1 MAAIIYK
8 PPHETQRLWKR
19 QEKFKASWK
28 PLVTSQGEALGTRGY
43 KCFYYLSLGA
53 GYRVTIDLWRFTDSC
68 ILLDAYYFTE
78 TECLTSSRYF
88 LTWNISVCMRGRRR
102 TGGERWREGE
112 RTAGGGGRR
121 WQGQWGWLGP
131 DLRES
136 WLHLPS
142 STTTKSPDPAAKMM
156 LSKN

>member
-102 TGGERWREGE
+102 TGGREMK
-112 RTAGGGGRR
+112 GGRENGR
-121 WQGQWGWLGP
+121 RRRKKMARTMRMTRTRFKRKLTALAFKYNYQVP
-131 DLRES
+131 R
-136 WLHLPS
+136 PS
-142 STTTKSPDPAAKMM
+142 C
-156 LSKN
+156 KNDA